1 MIPPPPW
8 YSGGARQ
15 PFVVTASCRASQISS
30 RWARIAGLIHHLLLT
45 RARPDSVTDLR
56 RSIGLGRATAM
67 VAGIIIG
74 ASIFVQPSAITAS
87 VPSLPGIL
95 AVWAV
100 AGALSLIGALVVAEL
115 SSAWPRTGGVY
126 VFLRDGWSPAL
137 GFLWGW
143 AMFWTMHT
151 GIIAVIAMVFARYLG
166 TFVPLDDAGT
176 RMAAMGGVILLSAV
190 NYRGVGPG
198 SAVQAALA
206 LVKVLALVAIVAV
219 ALFVG
224 APAGATVLPAGNA
237 VAAVTPSAFF
247 AALVAGLFAFGG
259 WHMVSY
265 AAEETVDPVR
275 TIPRAL
281 LLGTTLVTVLY
292 LAVNAAYLHVLPLG
306 TVSGS
311 TRVAADFADATL
323 GGAGSELMS
332 AVVVLSTLGAMN
344 GVILAG
350 PRVYLAMARDGLL
363 FQWAAAVHPVYRT
376 PHRAIVLQAVWACV
390 LVGSGSYRVL
400 FTRVV
405 YTEWIFFGLMA
416 ASLFVLR
423 RRTGYAPAYRMWGFP
438 ALPAIFVLSTAAIV
452 ANQVIAEPLES
463 ATGLLLVL
471 SGLPVYHFWAR
482 RARPSTPVENEP

>member
-1 MIPPPPW
+1 VPSLDPP
-8 YSGGARQ
+8 
-15 PFVVTASCRASQISS
+15 
-30 RWARIAGLIHHLLLT
+30 
-45 RARPDSVTDLR
+45 TDLR

-67 VAGIIIG
+67 VVGIIIG

-87 VPSLPGIL
+87 VPSVPGVL
-95 AVWAV
+95 AVWAA
-100 AGALSLIGALVVAEL
+100 AGALTLIGALVVAEL
-115 SSAWPRTGGVY
+115 ASAWPRTGGVY
-126 VFLRDGWSPAL
+126 VFLREAWSPAA

-151 GIIAVIAMVFARYLG
+151 GIIAAIAMIFARYLG
-166 TFVPLDDAGT
+166 TFVPLDPMGT
-176 RMAAMGGVILLSAV
+176 RMAAMAAVIGLSAV

-198 SAVQAALA
+198 AAVQAGLTV
-206 LVKVLALVAIVAV
+206 VKVLAIVSIVAV
-219 ALFVG
+219 AVVMGVATHPLASSVG
-224 APAGATVLPAGNA
+224 AGAATA
-237 VAAVTPSAFF
+237 VAATVSTAAPVAVTAGAFF

-281 LLGTTLVTVLY
+281 VFGTLLVTALY
-292 LAVNAAYLHVLPLG
+292 VAVNAAYLHVLPLA

-311 TRVAADFADATL
+311 TAVAADFADATI
-323 GGAGSELMS
+323 GGSGRELMS

-363 FQWAAAVHPVYRT
+363 FQWVAAVHPVHRT

-390 LVGSGSYRVL
+390 LVGTGSYRVL

-423 RRTGYAPAYRMWGFP
+423 RRAGYAPAYRMWGFP
-438 ALPAIFVLSTAAIV
+438 VLPAVFVLSTIAIV
-452 ANQVIAEPLES
+452 ANQVATEPIES

-471 SGLPVYHFWAR
+471 SGLPVYLLWVR
-482 RARPSTPVENEP
+482 RAQSTNTSESAS